1 MEPYSRGS
9 WVKNVTHCK
18 FWLYVCRVGKEKP
31 PKFIAGIMIS
41 RKASTFIRLLYESYR
56 RNYRPWDWDY
66 NCARVAYQLY
76 LQRPDLLHVEP
87 YKFTTPDWKERDKL
101 WKQVIDWKDLYVI
114 HVMGHFS
121 YDSSTPDSIKM
132 INSTFGEAM
141 RFIYYGSPKLINS

>member
-1 MEPYSRGS
+1 M
-9 WVKNVTHCK
+9 
-18 FWLYVCRVGKEKP
+18 
-31 PKFIAGIMIS
+31 
-41 RKASTFIRLLYESYR
+41 RLLYESYR
-56 RNYRPWDWDY
+56 NNYRAWDWDY

-114 HVMGHFS
+114 HVMTHFS
-121 YDSSTPDSIKM
+121 YDSYTPESIKT

-141 RFIYYGSPKLINS
+141 RYIYYGSAKLITSWPLLIGSSTQKKFMTANLYMLFIFLFIMYKLQLKIN